1 VLKEIQ
7 RRFDEGTPFSHSPRG
22 GARYLGHYL
31 VQHARMARK
40 AADKLVADW
49 LTNNVVTIDVS
60 DRKAKLNGLRVAQW
74 L

>member
-1 VLKEIQ
+1 
-7 RRFDEGTPFSHSPRG
+7 
-22 GARYLGHYL
+22 
-31 VQHARMARK
+31 MARK

-49 LTNNVVTIDVS
+49 LTNGIVTIDVS